1 VRDRASRRA
10 FLKTLGLAAAACAVS
25 GGPGALGLLAADR
38 PASRA
43 GLLTKAIP
51 ATGERVPV
59 LGMGSWITFDVPD
72 LLGLREPRVEV
83 LRRFFGAGGAM
94 IDSSPMYGR
103 SEATIGHCLRRLSGD
118 GGLFAATK
126 VWTPSQWHGR
136 RQIEESEEL
145 WGVRR
150 FDLLQIHN
158 MLSWEAH
165 LETLLAMKEEGRVR
179 YVGITTSHGRR
190 HEAMERV
197 IAEQPFDFVQLTYN
211 LRDREAE
218 ARLLP
223 LAAEHG
229 RAVIVNRP
237 FRRGALIDDLEG
249 AASAAVGRRDRLRD
263 LAPVPPE
270 VRRLPSGRHVRHPG
284 HLGPRPHGREHAR
297 RLRAPARLP
306 HARAHGPVR
315 RGPLRAAAYSSTRK
329 YWTVVTTRTF
339 FCSGVKA
346 SRSSMEK

>member
-1 VRDRASRRA
+1 VRDRASRRE
-10 FLKTLGLAAAACAVS
+10 FLRTLGLAAAACAVP
-25 GGPGALGLLAADR
+25 GGPGALGLLAAER

-72 LLGLREPRVEV
+72 LLDLRVPRVEV
-83 LRRFFGAGGAM
+83 LRRFFDAGGAM

-197 IAEQPFDFVQLTYN
+197 IAEQPFDFVQFTYN

-249 AASAAVGRRDRLRD
+249 RPLPPWAGEIDCATWPQFLLKFAVSHPAVTCAIPATSDPDHMAENMRAAYG
-263 LAPVPPE
+263 
-270 VRRLPSGRHVRHPG
+270 RLPDAPMRERMVRYVEG
-284 HLGPRPHGREHAR
+284 L
-297 RLRAPARLP
+297 
-306 HARAHGPVR
+306 
-315 RGPLRAAAYSSTRK
+315 
-329 YWTVVTTRTF
+329 
-339 FCSGVKA
+339 
-346 SRSSMEK
+346 

>member
-1 VRDRASRRA
+1 MRDRTSRRA
-10 FLKTLGLAAAACAVS
+10 FLKGLGLTAGAWALP
-25 GGPGALGLLAADR
+25 GGLGASGLLAGGSGSGSAPHR
-38 PASRA
+38 S
-43 GLLTKAIP
+43 GLLTQPIP
-51 ATGERVPV
+51 ATGELLPV

-72 LLGLREPRVEV
+72 LFGLREPRVEV
-83 LRRFFGAGGAM
+83 LRRFFDAGGAV

-103 SEATIGHCLRRLSGD
+103 SEDTIGHCLERLSND
-118 GGLFAATK
+118 GGLFSATK
-126 VWTPSQWHGR
+126 VWTPLQWHGR
-136 RQIEESEEL
+136 RQVEASEEL
-145 WGVRR
+145 WGVER

-158 MLSWEAH
+158 MLSWEEH

-211 LRDREAE
+211 VLDREAE

-249 AASAAVGRRDRLRD
+249 RPLPPWAGEIDCATWPQFLLKFIVSHPAVTCAIPATSQPEHMSENMHAAYG
-263 LAPVPPE
+263 
-270 VRRLPSGRHVRHPG
+270 RLPDAPMRARMVRYVEG
-284 HLGPRPHGREHAR
+284 L
-297 RLRAPARLP
+297 
-306 HARAHGPVR
+306 
-315 RGPLRAAAYSSTRK
+315 
-329 YWTVVTTRTF
+329 
-339 FCSGVKA
+339 
-346 SRSSMEK
+346 